1 MSQQNMNNR
10 DTQTNAQ
17 ELASHRDLVAQLE
30 AFSKSQAVISF
41 TIDGIILDANKN
53 FLDVLGYSLD
63 EIKGKHHRMF
73 VENDYANSPDYK
85 MFWTK
90 LNQGEFQQAKYKRI
104 GKGGKEVWI
113 QASYNPILDE
123 YGKAVKVV
131 KLASDVT
138 GQQRAHEEIS
148 KLVRLATQGV
158 LDKRIDLAGYQS
170 SDAEF
175 VRVVNSLL
183 DAVSVPVGEVSATME
198 ALSRGDLTKRMVGS
212 YQGDFQKLSVAVN
225 ASISDLE
232 DMVTRIRDASAS
244 ITSASSDISQG
255 NHDLS
260 RRTEQQAASLEE
272 TASSMEE
279 LASTMKQ
286 NSENAMLANNLSN
299 EARTKAQSG
308 GAVVTNA
315 IAAMQDINAASRK
328 ISDIIGVIDEIAFQ
342 TNLLALNAAV
352 EAARAGEQGRGF
364 AVVATEVRNL
374 AQRSASAA
382 KEIKVLIKDSVTKVE
397 EGSDLVNQSGDV
409 LSEIVESVVKVSDVI
424 GEITGA
430 VQEQSLGIDQV
441 NVAIGD
447 MDSVTQQNAA
457 LVEEAAAASEA
468 MNDKALEMGRM
479 MEHFITNVGARR
491 AETVNESRLRAV

>member
-1 MSQQNMNNR
+1 MSQLNTVNE
-10 DTQTNAQ
+10 NAKEQ
-17 ELASHRDLVAQLE
+17 AEHRDLVAQLE

-41 TIDGIILDANKN
+41 SSDGTILDANKN
-53 FLDVLGYSLD
+53 FLDTLGYTLE

-73 VENDYANSPDYK
+73 VESDYANSQDYK
-85 MFWTK
+85 MFWAR
-90 LNQGEFQQAKYKRI
+90 LNEGNFQQAKYKRI
-104 GKGGKEVWI
+104 GKHGKEIWI
-113 QASYNPILDE
+113 QASYNPVLDE
-123 YGKAVKVV
+123 RGKTVKVV
-131 KLASDVT
+131 KLASDIT

-148 KLVRLATQGV
+148 KLVRLATNGV
-158 LDKRIDLAGYQS
+158 LDKRIDCSGYQE

-183 DAVSVPVGEVSATME
+183 DAISVPVGEVSKTMD
-198 ALSRGDLTKRMVGS
+198 ALSRGDLTQRMVGN
-212 YQGDFQKLSVAVN
+212 YQGDFQKLGAAVN

-232 DMVTRIRDASAS
+232 EMVNRIRESSSS

-286 NSENAMLANNLSN
+286 NSENATLANTLSN
-299 EARTKAQSG
+299 DARTKAQTG
-308 GAVVTNA
+308 GAVVTSA
-315 IAAMQDINAASRK
+315 IEAMQDINAASRK

-409 LSEIVESVVKVSDVI
+409 LSEIVDSVVKVSDVI

-430 VQEQSLGIDQV
+430 VREQSLGIDQV
-441 NVAIGD
+441 NMAITD

-468 MNDKALEMGRM
+468 MNDQAIEMSRM
-479 MEHFITNVGARR
+479 MEHFVTSASNMHGSAQQ
-491 AETVNESRLRAV
+491 ARLRAV